1 MEKQWKIKSQG
12 DPALVNSLADLL
24 NVSKDE
30 NNLQDKKTY
39 EIVARLLVQRGITN
53 YDEAKDFFRPNIN
66 NLHDPFLMCDMEKA
80 VERISVAVEAEE
92 KILVYGD
99 YDVDG
104 TSAVALVYSYLKKFY
119 NNVDFYI
126 PDRYTEGYGVSDK
139 SVRWA
144 IDNEVKLI
152 ICLDC
157 GIKAIEQIDEA
168 NKHNIDFII
177 ADHHLPGNEL
187 PNAYAI
193 LDPKRSQ
200 CQYPYKELSGCG
212 VGFKLIQA
220 IQIKRGRAF
229 HRILKYLDL
238 VAISI
243 AADIVP
249 ITGENRVL
257 VSEGLKIINNRPR
270 IGIETLLKF
279 SNIIHDEE
287 NESQYYFNKEVTL
300 NDLVFSVGP
309 RINAAGRM
317 ESGRN
322 AVELLICR
330 DEETANEHACLINA
344 YNDERKQKDTI
355 ATMEAKEKLNN
366 DPLNA
371 TKKATVIFKEDWHKG
386 IIGIVA
392 SRLVEEYYK
401 PTIVLTE
408 SNDLVTGSARST
420 KDFDIY
426 AAIDHCSDLLEHFG
440 GHKFAAGLSL
450 KKENLQ
456 AFQDKFEKYVAE
468 HITTAQTVPVIDV
481 DMEISLKDITPK
493 LYRIIKQFAPFGP
506 DNLVPTFQSNCL
518 IGTEDVKPVG
528 KNHLKFSAIHMDIS
542 SLPFSCIGF
551 GLIEYYDT
559 IKKNNLFDM
568 CYHIDENL
576 WNGKRSIQLIIQDI
590 HFRKKE
596 I

>member
-1 MEKQWKIKSQG
+1 MEKQWKVKSQG
-12 DPALVNSLADLL
+12 DPAIIEKLADIL
-24 NVSKDE
+24 NVSKNE
-30 NNLQDKKTY
+30 NNPQDKKTY

-53 YDEAKDFFRPNIN
+53 YNEAKHFFRPHIN
-66 NLHDPFLMCDMEKA
+66 DLHDPFLMRDMEKA
-80 VERISVAVEAEE
+80 VERISVAVEAGE

-139 SVRWA
+139 SIRWA
-144 IDNEVKLI
+144 IANEVKVI

-157 GIKAIEQIDEA
+157 GIKANKQIDEA

-177 ADHHLPGNEL
+177 ADHHLPGEEL
-187 PNAYAI
+187 PPAYAI
-193 LDPKRSQ
+193 LDPKRPL
-200 CQYPYKELSGCG
+200 CEYPYKELSGCG
-212 VGFKLIQA
+212 IGFKLIQA
-220 IQIKRGRAF
+220 IQIKRGREF
-229 HRILKYLDL
+229 SRILKYLDL

-249 ITGENRVL
+249 VTGENRVL

-270 IGIETLLKF
+270 IGIETLLRF

-287 NESQYYFNKEVTL
+287 NESPYYFNKEITL

-322 AVELLICR
+322 AVELLICK
-330 DEETANEHACLINA
+330 EEEIANAHADKINA
-344 YNDERKQKDTI
+344 YNDERKEKDTI
-355 ATMEAKEKLNN
+355 ATLQAKEMLNN
-366 DPLNA
+366 DPRNGE
-371 TKKATVIFKEDWHKG
+371 KKATVVFRDDWHKG

-392 SRLVEEYYK
+392 SRLVEEYYR
-401 PTIVLTE
+401 PTIVLTQ
-408 SNDLVTGSARST
+408 SNDFITGSARST

-450 KKENLQ
+450 KEENLQ
-456 AFQDKFEKYVAE
+456 AFQNEFEKYVST
-468 HITTAQTVPVIDV
+468 HITPEQTIPMVDV

-493 LYRIIKQFAPFGP
+493 LFRILKQFAPFGP
-506 DNLVPTFQSNCL
+506 DNPIPTFQSNRL
-518 IGTEDVKPVG
+518 TDTGGVRPVG

-542 SLPFSCIGF
+542 SLPFTCIGF
-551 GLIEYYDT
+551 GLIEYYEAM
-559 IKKNNLFDM
+559 KQNSLFNM

-576 WNGKRSIQLIIQDI
+576 WNGKRSIQLIVKDI
-590 HFRKKE
+590 HIKK
-596 I
+596 